1 MTTPEL
7 AERVPL
13 APHNLEAEEAVLGAV
28 LLDPEL
34 IHTLA
39 TMLRPEDFF
48 LEKHRWIWEAYLA
61 LHDRRE
67 AIDPVTVADELERQ
81 GRLQEVG
88 GRGFLIGLAARVPTT
103 VHALDY
109 ARLVERDAIR
119 RRLLEAATQI
129 ARMAYEEPSGE
140 VDELLDRAEAAL
152 FAVAQ
157 RRLIRDVQSIRDLLR
172 AYYEHIEYL
181 YEHRG
186 EPLGIP
192 TGFRDLD
199 RLLGGLQRSDLV
211 IVAARPGVGKTSLLL
226 SFALNAA
233 KRYRQRVAIFSLE
246 MSAEQVVHRLV
257 TQETGIEG
265 QRLRLGELR
274 EDEWPRFVHAVSTLS
289 ELPIWIDDT
298 PAISALQL
306 RAKARRLYA
315 EHGLDLLI
323 VDYLQ
328 LMTADIRAENR
339 VQEISYISRALKSL
353 ARELNI
359 PVVAASQLSR
369 AVEQRHDKRPI
380 LADLRE
386 SGCLAGDTLIPIAD
400 TGERVPIR
408 ELVGREPFTV
418 WALNLETWRLE
429 RAWVSRVFPTGR
441 KPIYRLTTR
450 LGRAI
455 RATANHRFLTPAGWK
470 RLDELQPGMFIALP
484 RQIPAPYPQTMSD
497 EELALLGH
505 LIGDGCALPRHAV
518 QYTTREEELASLVA
532 ELARSV
538 FGDQV
543 HPRISRERR
552 WYQVY
557 LTAAYRLTAGKR
569 NPVLSWLD
577 TMGIGGLRSYQKRI
591 PNVVF
596 RQPIQGIA
604 RFLCHLWATDGCIY
618 IKDYPSIYYATSS
631 PELARDV
638 QSLLLRLGINARIR
652 RVPQNGKGLDQYH
665 VVIRGRSDII
675 KFCELVGGLGNK
687 NDIVKQIIEYAAKKQ
702 ENTNRDVI
710 PEDLWVPIVREA
722 MTRSGISSRLLYAR
736 IDNSYGGMT
745 IFKQNVSRNRALR
758 LARAVQS
765 EKLARLAQSDVY
777 WDSVASIEPEGIED
791 VFDMTVPGLHNFVAN
806 DVIVHNSIEQD
817 SDVVIFIYRDE
828 IYNPDTDR
836 KNIAE
841 IIVAKHRNGPI
852 GTVELY
858 FRPQQAQ
865 FVDLHKQ
872 EIRL

>member
-1 MTTPEL
+1 MSAPEL
-7 AERVPL
+7 VERVPM
-13 APHNLEAEEAVLGAV
+13 APHNLEAEESVLGAV

-34 IHTLA
+34 IHALVTL
-39 TMLRPEDFF
+39 LRPEDFF

-61 LHDRRE
+61 LYDRRE

-81 GRLQEVG
+81 GRLQELG

-103 VHALDY
+103 VHAIDY

-140 VDELLDRAEAAL
+140 IDELLDRAEAAL

-172 AYYEHIEYL
+172 TYYEHIEYL

-233 KRYRQRVAIFSLE
+233 KRYRQRVAIFSME

-298 PAISALQL
+298 PAISAMQL

-353 ARELNI
+353 SRELNI
-359 PVVAASQLSR
+359 PLVAASQLSR

-450 LGRAI
+450 SGRAI
-455 RATANHRFLTPAGWK
+455 RATANHRFLTPVGWK
-470 RLDELQPGMFIALP
+470 RLDELQPGTFIALP
-484 RQIPAPYPQTMSD
+484 RQIPAPDPQTMSD
-497 EELALLGH
+497 EGLALLDH
-505 LIGDGCALPRHAV
+505 PIGNGRALPRHAV
-518 QYTTREEELASLVA
+518 QYMARDEASTDLVT

-538 FGDQV
+538 LGDQAA
-543 HPRISRERR
+543 RE
-552 WYQVY
+552 
-557 LTAAYRLTAGKR
+557 
-569 NPVLSWLD
+569 S
-577 TMGIGGLRSYQKRI
+577 
-591 PNVVF
+591 
-596 RQPIQGIA
+596 
-604 RFLCHLWATDGCIY
+604 
-618 IKDYPSIYYATSS
+618 
-631 PELARDV
+631 
-638 QSLLLRLGINARIR
+638 
-652 RVPQNGKGLDQYH
+652 
-665 VVIRGRSDII
+665 
-675 KFCELVGGLGNK
+675 
-687 NDIVKQIIEYAAKKQ
+687 
-702 ENTNRDVI
+702 
-710 PEDLWVPIVREA
+710 
-722 MTRSGISSRLLYAR
+722 MTRSGISSRLLLSG
-736 IDNSYGGMT
+736 IDDSHDEKK
-745 IFKQNVSRNRALR
+745 IFKQNVSWNRALR
-758 LARAVQS
+758 LARAVQF
-765 EKLARLAQSDVY
+765 EKSARLAQSDVY
-777 WDSVASIEPEGIED
+777 WDSVASIDPEGIED
-791 VFDMTVPGLHNFVAN
+791 VLDMTVPGLHNFVAN

-828 IYNPDTDR
+828 IYNQNTDR
-836 KNIAE
+836 KNIVE

>member
-1 MTTPEL
+1 MPDL
-7 AERVPL
+7 ERVEPVPL

-34 IHTLA
+34 MHTLA

-103 VHALDY
+103 VHAMDY
-109 ARLVERDAIR
+109 ARLVERDSVR

-129 ARMAYEEPSGE
+129 ARMAYEDSQSD

-199 RLLGGLQRSDLV
+199 RLLGGLQRADLV
-211 IVAARPGVGKTSLLL
+211 VVAARPGVGKTSLLL

-257 TQETGIEG
+257 AQETGIEG

-298 PAISALQL
+298 PAISAMQL

-386 SGCLAGDTLIPIAD
+386 SGCLAGDTWIPMAD

-408 ELVGREPFTV
+408 DLVGQSGFAI
-418 WALNLETWRLE
+418 WALNLETWKLE
-429 RAWVSRVFPTGR
+429 RAIVSRAFRTGV
-441 KPIYRLTTR
+441 KPVYRLTTH
-450 LGRAI
+450 LGRSI
-455 RATANHRFLTPAGWK
+455 RATANHRFLTPNGWK
-470 RLDELQPGMFIALP
+470 RLDELRPGMLIALP
-484 RQIPAPYPQTMSD
+484 RHIPAPDPQTTSHAD
-497 EELALLGH
+497 LALRGRLG
-505 LIGDGCALPRHAV
+505 GDGGILLHPAV
-518 QYTTREEELASLVA
+518 R
-532 ELARSV
+532 
-538 FGDQV
+538 
-543 HPRISRERR
+543 
-552 WYQVY
+552 
-557 LTAAYRLTAGKR
+557 
-569 NPVLSWLD
+569 
-577 TMGIGGLRSYQKRI
+577 
-591 PNVVF
+591 
-596 RQPIQGIA
+596 
-604 RFLCHLWATDGCIY
+604 
-618 IKDYPSIYYATSS
+618 YATCEKAAAQESAAQVS
-631 PELARDV
+631 WD
-638 QSLLLRLGINARIR
+638 
-652 RVPQNGKGLDQYH
+652 RVDSIVLEGK
-665 VVIRGRSDII
+665 
-675 KFCELVGGLGNK
+675 E
-687 NDIVKQIIEYAAKKQ
+687 E
-702 ENTNRDVI
+702 
-710 PEDLWVPIVREA
+710 
-722 MTRSGISSRLLYAR
+722 
-736 IDNSYGGMT
+736 
-745 IFKQNVSRNRALR
+745 
-758 LARAVQS
+758 
-765 EKLARLAQSDVY
+765 
-777 WDSVASIEPEGIED
+777 
-791 VFDMTVPGLHNFVAN
+791 VFDLTVPGLHNFVAN
-806 DVIVHNSIEQD
+806 EIIVHNSIEQD

-828 IYNPDTDR
+828 LYNPDTDR

-852 GTVELY
+852 GTIELY
-858 FRPQQAQ
+858 FRPSQAQ
-865 FVDLHKQ
+865 FIDLHKQ

>member
-1 MTTPEL
+1 MPDL
-7 AERVPL
+7 ERVEPVPL

-34 IHTLA
+34 MHTLA

-103 VHALDY
+103 VHAMDY
-109 ARLVERDAIR
+109 ARLVERDSVR

-129 ARMAYEEPSGE
+129 ARMAYEDSQSD

-199 RLLGGLQRSDLV
+199 RLLGGLQRADLV
-211 IVAARPGVGKTSLLL
+211 VVAARPGVGKTSLLL

-257 TQETGIEG
+257 AQETGIEG

-298 PAISALQL
+298 PAISAMQL

-386 SGCLAGDTLIPIAD
+386 SGCLAGDTWIPMAD

-408 ELVGREPFTV
+408 DLVGQSGFAI
-418 WALNLETWRLE
+418 WALNLETWKLE
-429 RAWVSRVFPTGR
+429 RAIVSRAFRTGV
-441 KPIYRLTTR
+441 KPVYRLTTH
-450 LGRAI
+450 LGRSI
-455 RATANHRFLTPAGWK
+455 RATANHRFLTPNGWK
-470 RLDELQPGMFIALP
+470 RLDELRPGMLIALP
-484 RQIPAPYPQTMSD
+484 RHIPAPDPQTTSHAD
-497 EELALLGH
+497 LALRGRLG
-505 LIGDGCALPRHAV
+505 GDGGILLHPA
-518 QYTTREEELASLVA
+518 
-532 ELARSV
+532 AR
-538 FGDQV
+538 
-543 HPRISRERR
+543 
-552 WYQVY
+552 
-557 LTAAYRLTAGKR
+557 
-569 NPVLSWLD
+569 
-577 TMGIGGLRSYQKRI
+577 
-591 PNVVF
+591 
-596 RQPIQGIA
+596 
-604 RFLCHLWATDGCIY
+604 
-618 IKDYPSIYYATSS
+618 YATCEKAAAQESAAQVS
-631 PELARDV
+631 WD
-638 QSLLLRLGINARIR
+638 
-652 RVPQNGKGLDQYH
+652 RVDSIVLEGK
-665 VVIRGRSDII
+665 
-675 KFCELVGGLGNK
+675 E
-687 NDIVKQIIEYAAKKQ
+687 E
-702 ENTNRDVI
+702 
-710 PEDLWVPIVREA
+710 
-722 MTRSGISSRLLYAR
+722 
-736 IDNSYGGMT
+736 
-745 IFKQNVSRNRALR
+745 
-758 LARAVQS
+758 
-765 EKLARLAQSDVY
+765 
-777 WDSVASIEPEGIED
+777 
-791 VFDMTVPGLHNFVAN
+791 VFDLTVPGLHNFVAN
-806 DVIVHNSIEQD
+806 EIIVHNSIEQD

-828 IYNPDTDR
+828 LYNPDTNR

-852 GTVELY
+852 GTIELY
-858 FRPQQAQ
+858 FRPSQAQ
-865 FVDLHKQ
+865 FIDLHKQ

>member
-1 MTTPEL
+1 MPDL
-7 AERVPL
+7 ERVEPVPL

-34 IHTLA
+34 MHTLA

-103 VHALDY
+103 VHAMDY
-109 ARLVERDAIR
+109 ARLVERDSVR

-129 ARMAYEEPSGE
+129 ARMAYEDSQSD

-199 RLLGGLQRSDLV
+199 RLLGGLQRADLV
-211 IVAARPGVGKTSLLL
+211 VVAARPGVGKTSLLL

-257 TQETGIEG
+257 AQETGIEG

-298 PAISALQL
+298 PAISAMQL

-386 SGCLAGDTLIPIAD
+386 SGCLAGDTWIPMAD

-408 ELVGREPFTV
+408 DLVGQSGFAI
-418 WALNLETWRLE
+418 WALNLETWKLE
-429 RAWVSRVFPTGR
+429 RAIVSRAFRTGV
-441 KPIYRLTTR
+441 KPVYRLTTH
-450 LGRAI
+450 LGRSI
-455 RATANHRFLTPAGWK
+455 RATANHRFLTPNGWK
-470 RLDELQPGMFIALP
+470 RLDELRPGMLIALP
-484 RQIPAPYPQTMSD
+484 RHIPAPDPQTTSHAD
-497 EELALLGH
+497 LALRGRLG
-505 LIGDGCALPRHAV
+505 GDGGILLHPAV
-518 QYTTREEELASLVA
+518 R
-532 ELARSV
+532 
-538 FGDQV
+538 
-543 HPRISRERR
+543 
-552 WYQVY
+552 
-557 LTAAYRLTAGKR
+557 
-569 NPVLSWLD
+569 
-577 TMGIGGLRSYQKRI
+577 
-591 PNVVF
+591 
-596 RQPIQGIA
+596 
-604 RFLCHLWATDGCIY
+604 
-618 IKDYPSIYYATSS
+618 YATCEKAAAQESAAQVS
-631 PELARDV
+631 WD
-638 QSLLLRLGINARIR
+638 
-652 RVPQNGKGLDQYH
+652 RVDSIVLEGK
-665 VVIRGRSDII
+665 
-675 KFCELVGGLGNK
+675 E
-687 NDIVKQIIEYAAKKQ
+687 E
-702 ENTNRDVI
+702 
-710 PEDLWVPIVREA
+710 
-722 MTRSGISSRLLYAR
+722 
-736 IDNSYGGMT
+736 
-745 IFKQNVSRNRALR
+745 
-758 LARAVQS
+758 
-765 EKLARLAQSDVY
+765 
-777 WDSVASIEPEGIED
+777 
-791 VFDMTVPGLHNFVAN
+791 VFDLTVPGLHNFVAN
-806 DVIVHNSIEQD
+806 EIIVHNSIEQD

-828 IYNPDTDR
+828 LYNPDTNR

-852 GTVELY
+852 GTIELY
-858 FRPQQAQ
+858 FRPSQAQ
-865 FVDLHKQ
+865 FIDLHKQ

>member
-418 WALNLETWRLE
+418 WALNMETWHLE

-497 EELALLGH
+497 EELALLVH
-505 LIGDGCALPRHAV
+505 LIGDGCALPRQAV
-518 QYTTREEELASLVA
+518 PYTTREEELASRVVDPDL
-532 ELARSV
+532 S
-538 FGDQV
+538 
-543 HPRISRERR
+543 
-552 WYQVY
+552 
-557 LTAAYRLTAGKR
+557 AY
-569 NPVLSWLD
+569 V
-577 TMGIGGLRSYQKRI
+577 
-591 PNVVF
+591 
-596 RQPIQGIA
+596 
-604 RFLCHLWATDGCIY
+604 
-618 IKDYPSIYYATSS
+618 
-631 PELARDV
+631 
-638 QSLLLRLGINARIR
+638 
-652 RVPQNGKGLDQYH
+652 
-665 VVIRGRSDII
+665 
-675 KFCELVGGLGNK
+675 
-687 NDIVKQIIEYAAKKQ
+687 
-702 ENTNRDVI
+702 
-710 PEDLWVPIVREA
+710 
-722 MTRSGISSRLLYAR
+722 
-736 IDNSYGGMT
+736 GMT

-765 EKLARLAQSDVY
+765 EKFARLAQSDVY

>member
-505 LIGDGCALPRHAV
+505 LIGDGCALPRQAV
-518 QYTTREEELASLVA
+518 PYTTREKELASRVVDPDL
-532 ELARSV
+532 S
-538 FGDQV
+538 
-543 HPRISRERR
+543 
-552 WYQVY
+552 
-557 LTAAYRLTAGKR
+557 AY
-569 NPVLSWLD
+569 V
-577 TMGIGGLRSYQKRI
+577 
-591 PNVVF
+591 
-596 RQPIQGIA
+596 
-604 RFLCHLWATDGCIY
+604 
-618 IKDYPSIYYATSS
+618 
-631 PELARDV
+631 
-638 QSLLLRLGINARIR
+638 
-652 RVPQNGKGLDQYH
+652 
-665 VVIRGRSDII
+665 
-675 KFCELVGGLGNK
+675 
-687 NDIVKQIIEYAAKKQ
+687 
-702 ENTNRDVI
+702 
-710 PEDLWVPIVREA
+710 
-722 MTRSGISSRLLYAR
+722 
-736 IDNSYGGMT
+736 GMT

>member
-1 MTTPEL
+1 MKGCWGELKIPPCAIATRQEEGMTTPEL

-518 QYTTREEELASLVA
+518 PYTTREKELASRVA
-532 ELARSV
+532 
-538 FGDQV
+538 D
-543 HPRISRERR
+543 PD
-552 WYQVY
+552 
-557 LTAAYRLTAGKR
+557 
-569 NPVLSWLD
+569 LS
-577 TMGIGGLRSYQKRI
+577 
-591 PNVVF
+591 
-596 RQPIQGIA
+596 A
-604 RFLCHLWATDGCIY
+604 
-618 IKDYPSIYYATSS
+618 
-631 PELARDV
+631 
-638 QSLLLRLGINARIR
+638 
-652 RVPQNGKGLDQYH
+652 
-665 VVIRGRSDII
+665 
-675 KFCELVGGLGNK
+675 
-687 NDIVKQIIEYAAKKQ
+687 
-702 ENTNRDVI
+702 
-710 PEDLWVPIVREA
+710 
-722 MTRSGISSRLLYAR
+722 
-736 IDNSYGGMT
+736 YGGMT
-745 IFKQNVSRNRALR
+745 IFKQNVRRNRALR

-828 IYNPDTDR
+828 IYNQDTDR